1 MLLSLRLTIIHY
13 QFFISLWIRRARLNT
28 SAAQVEQ
35 VFIRPL
41 YSLSTKYLLIIS
53 LSEYSAKVEHPDRFE
68 LNSATAGIEQF
79 DRKDCTLTAIK

>member
-1 MLLSLRLTIIHY
+1 M
-13 QFFISLWIRRARLNT
+13 NT